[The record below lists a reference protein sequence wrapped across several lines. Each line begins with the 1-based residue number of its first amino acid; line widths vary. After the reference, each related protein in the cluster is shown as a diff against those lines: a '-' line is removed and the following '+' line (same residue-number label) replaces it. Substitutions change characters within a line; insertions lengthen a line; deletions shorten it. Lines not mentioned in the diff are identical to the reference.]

1 VSAPTAFVGWDN
13 GVRNGELRRGAS
25 LPVRIPRRHGYYL
38 APLRTA
44 AKAKLVPC
52 KTRRPTR
59 ERKAVNGSDWC
70 KEEVMA
76 QDRSSWSEQDVVE
89 LKEMAGKLPLK
100 DLAKRLNRTQSA
112 TGSP

>member
-1 VSAPTAFVGWDN
+1 
-13 GVRNGELRRGAS
+13 
-25 LPVRIPRRHGYYL
+25 
-38 APLRTA
+38 
-44 AKAKLVPC
+44 
-52 KTRRPTR
+52 
-59 ERKAVNGSDWC
+59 
-70 KEEVMA
+70 MA